1 MKKLVSLAIAFSCL
15 IGYGSYKG
23 SDHSRSDSHIRPGI
37 PTKAQF
43 ADENDYYEVYVNEEN
58 PVKDWMDVAK
68 VSIWLYNKS
77 TKKSS
82 KLLTTVNPESS
93 WWYQSDGEKGFD
105 YPIDSITAIHKI
117 IPVDSTILIVEG
129 CPDNRNLFSYII
141 NIPDRKATY
150 IPCNSGIVGF
160 TSEEGLIIGQSYR
173 YVSDPDI
180 AGRYSYIQ
188 VFDWDG
194 NQVADLD
201 LEREHMKEGVLDL
214 YLDFEPKTK
223 MNLKSYVADCDF
235 RFPVEGDQR
244 CWEYVYSFDNLA
256 PEDLSILNQLVATNK
271 EWIKVDNGFKFTR
284 IDHEWT
290 LNADAFFDLKNNLL
304 IFVHGIVVD
313 EDN

>member
-1 MKKLVSLAIAFSCL
+1 MKKVVSLAIAFCCL
-15 IGYGSYKG
+15 IGYSSCKS

-43 ADENDYYEVYVNEEN
+43 ADENDYYEVYVNEES
-58 PVKDWMDVAK
+58 PAKDWMDVAK

-77 TKKSS
+77 TKHSS
-82 KLLTTVNPESS
+82 KLLTTVKPEAF
-93 WWYQSDGEKGFD
+93 WWYQSDGKQGFD

-117 IPVDSTILIVEG
+117 IPVDSTTLIVEG

-141 NIPDRKATY
+141 DIPARKATY

-194 NQVADLD
+194 YQVADLD
-201 LEREHMKEGVLDL
+201 LEREHIKGGVLDL
-214 YLDFEPKTK
+214 YLDFQPKTK
-223 MNLKSYVADCDF
+223 LNLKSYVADCDF
-235 RFPVEGDQR
+235 RFPVEGEQR
-244 CWEYVYSFDNLA
+244 CWEYVYSFDNLS
-256 PEDLSILNQLVATNK
+256 PEDLSTLNQLAATNK
-271 EWIKVDNGFKFTR
+271 EWEKVDNGYKFTH

-290 LNADAFFDLKNNLL
+290 LNADAFFDLKNNQL
-304 IFVHGIVVD
+304 IFVHGIVLD
-313 EDN
+313 EN